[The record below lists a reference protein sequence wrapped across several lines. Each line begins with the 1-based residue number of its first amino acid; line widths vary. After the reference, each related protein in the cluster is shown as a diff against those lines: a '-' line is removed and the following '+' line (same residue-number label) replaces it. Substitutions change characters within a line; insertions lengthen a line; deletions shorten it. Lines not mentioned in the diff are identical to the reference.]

1 MRKTLGKLKL
11 RNTHKI
17 PGMYTSAKAIKY
29 KDSKKSYRPED
40 GKELWHI
47 DAMLCPGLDPRIEKG
62 H

>member
-1 MRKTLGKLKL
+1 
-11 RNTHKI
+11 
-17 PGMYTSAKAIKY
+17 MYTSAKAIKY